1 MKRPGESTRGKALS
15 TVLRQFLAA
24 WLLMAANPW
33 TVQAGEAL
41 REPLASSSRGENISV
56 TGARLEDRGD
66 SAKLSFELSAIVDV
80 ESFVLANPD
89 RVVVDLPQIDFV
101 LDPSIGRPVRP
112 PRRKARGASPSLVT
126 SFRFGRLEQTKSRI
140 VIDLGT
146 PSRIIRALC
155 EKSPGSGQTLVIEL
169 ARTDR
174 ASFRAA
180 AQRARAS
187 LVARRDPDPPVR
199 ATPTEKGKPV
209 VVLDPG
215 HGGIDSGAIVNG
227 LTEKTVVLDFARLV
241 AAKLEADGRL
251 AVVMTR
257 NDDEF
262 IALAERVRMARES
275 DALLFVSIHADV
287 LSGAKDV
294 AGATVY
300 TVSERASDA
309 EAALLAAKEN
319 EADAAAGLEG
329 VEDSSD
335 VSGILSDLTRRET
348 RALSHVFARTL
359 LNYWKIVGRLNKNPQ
374 RSAGFRVLKA
384 PDVPSILLELGYLS
398 NQKDDAAL
406 SSAEWREKAAAHVA
420 EAILAFSSPGDGAL
434 SVTAVQGEAK
444 KASGSK

>member
-1 MKRPGESTRGKALS
+1 MKRPGESTKGKALYQA
-15 TVLRQFLAA
+15 LRQLVAAWSLLAA
-24 WLLMAANPW
+24 SPANAW
-33 TVQAGEAL
+33 AGEA
-41 REPLASSSRGENISV
+41 SRDATPALSLTQIISV
-56 TGARLEDRGD
+56 TAARLEDHGE
-66 SAKLSFELSAIVDV
+66 SAKLSFELSAPVDV

-89 RVVVDLPQIDFV
+89 RIVVDLPRIDFL
-101 LDPSIGRPVRP
+101 LDPSTGRSARP
-112 PRRKARGASPSLVT
+112 PRRKARGAAHKLVT
-126 SFRFGRLEQTKSRI
+126 SFRFGRLEQAKSRI
-140 VIDLGT
+140 VIDLGA
-146 PSRIIRALC
+146 PARVLRSIC
-155 EKSPGSGQTLVIEL
+155 EERPGAGRSLVIEL

-180 AQRARAS
+180 AQRARATLAGRAS
-187 LVARRDPDPPVR
+187 DAPARS
-199 ATPTEKGKPV
+199 TPAEKGKPV

-227 LTEKTVVLDFARLV
+227 LTEKMVVLDFARLV
-241 AAKLEADGRL
+241 AEKLEADGRL

-262 IALAERVRMARES
+262 IALAERVRIARES
-275 DALLFVSIHADV
+275 DALLFVSFHADV

-300 TVSERASDA
+300 TVSEKASDA
-309 EAALLAAKEN
+309 EAARLAAKEN
-319 EADAAAGLEG
+319 ESDTAAGLDG

-335 VSGILSDLTRRET
+335 ISGILSDLTRRET

-406 SSAEWREKAAAHVA
+406 SSAEWREKTAAHVA
-420 EAILAFSSPGDGAL
+420 QAILAYSGARDGAVA
-434 SVTAVQGEAK
+434 VTAVDGEAK
-444 KASGSK
+444 RPAARH

>member
-1 MKRPGESTRGKALS
+1 MTRPGESASGKVLS
-15 TVLRQFLAA
+15 MALRQFVAA
-24 WLLMAANPW
+24 WIFLTVNPW
-33 TVQAGEAL
+33 NARAGEAL
-41 REPLASSSRGENISV
+41 PNASSSPSLDRTISV
-56 TGARLEDRGD
+56 TAARIEEHGD
-66 SAKLSFELSAIVDV
+66 SARLSFALSAPVEV

-89 RVVVDLPQIDFV
+89 RVVVDLPQIDFA
-101 LDPSIGRPVRP
+101 LDPATGRPAPP
-112 PRRKARGASPSLVT
+112 PRRRARGTAHKLVT

-140 VIDLGT
+140 VIDLGA
-146 PSRIIRALC
+146 PARIVRAIC
-155 EKSPGSGQTLVIEL
+155 EERPGAARTLVIEL

-174 ASFRAA
+174 AGFRAA

-187 LVARRDPDPPVR
+187 LAGRAPDAPVR
-199 ATPTEKGKPV
+199 AAATKQGKPV

-227 LTEKTVVLDFARLV
+227 LTEKMVVLDFAKLV

-257 NDDEF
+257 SDDQF
-262 IALAERVRMARES
+262 IALAERVRMAREN

-309 EAALLAAKEN
+309 EAARLAAKEN
-319 EADAAAGLEG
+319 EADTAAGLEG
-329 VEDSSD
+329 SEDSSD

-420 EAILAFSSPGDGAL
+420 EAILAFLGKRDGAVA
-434 SVTAVQGEAK
+434 VTAVEGEAK
-444 KASGSK
+444 KSAGSK